1 MQHVP
6 CRVLQ
11 YSNTVGSNA
20 MSPGCALTTLPF
32 VACLRACG
40 IFLSPSSLPSLDP
53 PPPLSLSLARARA
66 HAHVRVCL
74 GVRLA
79 IANGANPEGTDESVT
94 PLMAACAA
102 GSAAVVAHLLE
113 QHSVDVNRSNAYGQ
127 TALIF
132 AAQSGAVDVADYLL
146 RNHASTIHFE
156 CLCAGR
162 TAAQVAR
169 KSGHPRLADHI
180 AVAASD
186 QQVAMLVNL
195 LADAERDTDRP
206 YVFDSAKDRLHEIY
220 SIVGAAPP
228 EPDYGSSQNPLCRVH
243 GQTCR
248 MRSPPMLPRA
258 GVYATVGP

>member
-11 YSNTVGSNA
+11 YSNTVG
-20 MSPGCALTTLPF
+20 PTPCHLGALSLLCLLLPACVR
-32 VACLRACG
+32 VAFFYR
-40 IFLSPSSLPSLDP
+40 LPLFP
-53 PPPLSLSLARARA
+53 PWTPPTSLSLARARA

-228 EPDYGSSQNPLCRVH
+228 EPDYGSSKTLCVVCMDKRVE
-243 GQTCR
+243 CAL
-248 MRSPPMLPRA
+248 LPCFHA
-258 GVYATVGP
+258 QVCTHSWA